1 MSDAR
6 RYLRGHARPY
16 RAALPVDIVSPAPL
30 ASWPEPFQAGGH
42 EGRESQ
48 SLASE
53 HLPPGPACTTLS
65 YMAGT
70 ITIRVDAET
79 ERMLKRVV
87 KLSGRTRSEITREA
101 LRRQLSLDLFEQLR
115 RRVAPFAE
123 ARGLLTDED
132 VFKALS

>member
-1 MSDAR
+1 
-6 RYLRGHARPY
+6 
-16 RAALPVDIVSPAPL
+16 
-30 ASWPEPFQAGGH
+30 
-42 EGRESQ
+42 
-48 SLASE
+48 
-53 HLPPGPACTTLS
+53 
-65 YMAGT
+65 MAGT

-123 ARGLLTDED
+123 ARALLTDED

>member
-1 MSDAR
+1 
-6 RYLRGHARPY
+6 
-16 RAALPVDIVSPAPL
+16 
-30 ASWPEPFQAGGH
+30 
-42 EGRESQ
+42 
-48 SLASE
+48 
-53 HLPPGPACTTLS
+53 
-65 YMAGT
+65 MAGT

-87 KLSGRTRSEITREA
+87 KLTGRTRSEITREA

-123 ARGLLTDED
+123 ARGLLADED

>member
-1 MSDAR
+1 
-6 RYLRGHARPY
+6 
-16 RAALPVDIVSPAPL
+16 
-30 ASWPEPFQAGGH
+30 
-42 EGRESQ
+42 
-48 SLASE
+48 
-53 HLPPGPACTTLS
+53 
-65 YMAGT
+65 MAGT

-79 ERMLKRVV
+79 ERMLKKVV
-87 KLSGRTRSEITREA
+87 KLSGRTRSEIMREA